1 MTARLALRIRLSRV
15 ATTFILLAFAVM
27 GLLAGLVAHSL
38 AHPQSPGALASGPV
52 ISGSPPGQAAPTETS
67 TLTDATATATTT
79 NIQTGFTLSISLSQ
93 RSVSAGDT
101 FTVTVTATANG
112 APVSGLS
119 CALRSPTNGPQGLL
133 TTWPAPVVTD
143 ANGKAT
149 WTLTTPAVAPGA
161 YGVEVDAAGAHHY
174 EFHRYASIQVS

>member
-1 MTARLALRIRLSRV
+1 MTATLALRIRLSRV
-15 ATTFILLAFAVM
+15 ATTFILLTFAVM

-38 AHPQSPGALASGPV
+38 AHPQSSGALASGPV

-67 TLTDATATATTT
+67 TPADGTATPTTT
-79 NIQTGFTLSISLSQ
+79 NTQTGFMLSISLSQ

-101 FTVTVTATANG
+101 FTVTVTATASG

-119 CALRSPTNGPQGLL
+119 CTLRAPTNGPQGLL
-133 TTWPAPVVTD
+133 TTWPAPATTD
-143 ANGKAT
+143 ANGRAT
-149 WTLTTPAVAPGA
+149 WMLTTPAVAPGA
-161 YGVEVDAAGAHHY
+161 YGVEADAVGAHHY

>member
-1 MTARLALRIRLSRV
+1 MTATLALRIRLSRV

-38 AHPQSPGALASGPV
+38 AHPQSSGALASGPV

-67 TLTDATATATTT
+67 TPADGTATPTTT
-79 NIQTGFTLSISLSQ
+79 NTQTGFMLSISLSQ

-101 FTVTVTATANG
+101 FTVTVTAIASG

-119 CALRSPTNGPQGLL
+119 CTLRAPTYGPQGLL
-133 TTWPAPVVTD
+133 TTWPAPATTD
-143 ANGKAT
+143 ANGRAT
-149 WTLTTPAVAPGA
+149 WMLTTPAVAPGA
-161 YGVEVDAAGAHHY
+161 YGVEADAVGAHHY